1 MKKDKK
7 EKKTITKKMI
17 RKKKRPDGLRMKT
30 VLGYTFTD
38 FMDAISTRYGSRTCY
53 RVFRAGD
60 ENNLTYSQ
68 LVWNAKAS
76 ASYLISIGI
85 GKGDKVAIIGE
96 SCPEWMT
103 MYLAIVSI
111 GAIAVPVLP
120 DFPSRDMLS
129 ILSESGAK
137 AVCVNIKQQPKVESM
152 SGVTFIR
159 MDDLMHIPE
168 IPEGHSFKDA
178 PGYSLRNHKIDEKA
192 IESLKPEEDDIASI
206 IFTSGTTGA
215 SKGVVLTHKN
225 ILRCADLATDIY
237 VHLKPGY
244 KALSILPMSHVY
256 EFTIGHVLTL
266 MCGLDITF
274 LGKPPAVSILLPAL
288 SEVRPHVMLSVPLLI
303 EKVYKA
309 AVAPVLNGD
318 GKIAKMAKNRLL
330 RPIVYRTIGARLMKT
345 FGHRLKFFGIG
356 GAPLD
361 TEVEKFLY
369 DAHFP
374 YAIGYGLTETAPL
387 VAACGSFRKQQKPG
401 FIGKIVEDDDVILL
415 DKNSEDVGEIAVKG
429 PNVMNGYYNRPDLND
444 EAFTADGY
452 FRTGDLGYIDRK
464 NRLAIRGR
472 VKTMILGPGGE
483 NIYPETIEGLI
494 NNQDFVEESLVV
506 PENGGLLALIKID
519 VNLMA
524 DKMKISL
531 QEAQKE
537 AEKYV
542 ARIRK
547 DVNSQLSSFSKI
559 SEVQLQDKPFERT
572 PTQKIKRF
580 LYPKKKGDKARE
592 SDTEEKKD

>member
-1 MKKDKK
+1 
-7 EKKTITKKMI
+7 MI

-237 VHLKPGY
+237 VHLKP
-244 KALSILPMSHVY
+244 SQ
-256 EFTIGHVLTL
+256 
-266 MCGLDITF
+266 
-274 LGKPPAVSILLPAL
+274 
-288 SEVRPHVMLSVPLLI
+288 
-303 EKVYKA
+303 
-309 AVAPVLNGD
+309 
-318 GKIAKMAKNRLL
+318 
-330 RPIVYRTIGARLMKT
+330 YRCICESKSR
-345 FGHRLKFFGIG
+345 R
-356 GAPLD
+356 
-361 TEVEKFLY
+361 
-369 DAHFP
+369 
-374 YAIGYGLTETAPL
+374 
-387 VAACGSFRKQQKPG
+387 
-401 FIGKIVEDDDVILL
+401 
-415 DKNSEDVGEIAVKG
+415 
-429 PNVMNGYYNRPDLND
+429 
-444 EAFTADGY
+444 
-452 FRTGDLGYIDRK
+452 
-464 NRLAIRGR
+464 
-472 VKTMILGPGGE
+472 
-483 NIYPETIEGLI
+483 EGL
-494 NNQDFVEESLVV
+494 VH
-506 PENGGLLALIKID
+506 
-519 VNLMA
+519 
-524 DKMKISL
+524 
-531 QEAQKE
+531 
-537 AEKYV
+537 
-542 ARIRK
+542 
-547 DVNSQLSSFSKI
+547 
-559 SEVQLQDKPFERT
+559 T
-572 PTQKIKRF
+572 PDEPC
-580 LYPKKKGDKARE
+580 L
-592 SDTEEKKD
+592 